1 MRHANL
7 NLLPT
12 LKALLETRSV
22 SRAAELL
29 HLSQPSISKQLAQLR
44 LEFADELLV
53 REGQRWLLTP
63 RAELLLQSLSRTL
76 EVLDELYAPVHF
88 DPANCQR
95 VFRLASSD
103 YVAQYILP
111 EIGAALA
118 QAAPHAA
125 LEYNL
130 WHKEQLPLLHSLELD
145 LVSTLTETLPAQ
157 LNSQC
162 QGEDGLAVLMRRDHP
177 LAHGTLSLEHY
188 LAASHLQVSGGG
200 DKESPIEQAL
210 APLGHSRRW
219 FARVPFFQAAVELLK
234 RTDCLL
240 TTPSH
245 IAWQLAQDHP
255 LMLSP
260 LPFACARQHYQL
272 IWHQR
277 YQQDPAH
284 RWFRELVFPFLSGH
298 LQQATQAAEHY
309 LATLSSD
316 QGIPITNGDDSLIS
330 FLE

>member
-22 SRAAELL
+22 SRAAELQ

-44 LEFADELLV
+44 QEFADELLV

-111 EIGAALA
+111 QIGEALA

-125 LEYNL
+125 LEYSL

-162 QGEDGLAVLMRRDHP
+162 QGEDGLAIVMRRNHP
-177 LAHGTLSLEHY
+177 LSSRPFGLDEY
-188 LAASHLQVSGGG
+188 LTAPHLQVRGGG
-200 DKESPIEQAL
+200 DKEGAIEQIL
-210 APLGHSRRW
+210 APRGLSRRW
-219 FARVPFFQAAVELLK
+219 FAKVPFFQAAVELLK

-240 TTPSH
+240 STPSH
-245 IAWQLAQDHP
+245 IAWQLAQDHD
-255 LMLSP
+255 LILRP

-298 LQQATQAAEHY
+298 LQQATQAAERH
-309 LATLSSD
+309 LAAQSV
-316 QGIPITNGDDSLIS
+316 G
-330 FLE
+330 